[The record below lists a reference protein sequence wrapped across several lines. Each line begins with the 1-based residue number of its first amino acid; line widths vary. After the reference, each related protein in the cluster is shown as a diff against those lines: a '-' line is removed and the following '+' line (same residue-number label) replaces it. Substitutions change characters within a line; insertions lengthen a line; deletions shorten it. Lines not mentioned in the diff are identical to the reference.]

1 MMEYLKMVWEGGW
14 PFWLVNGVLAWIVL
28 GIMKLVFV
36 DLPRYILS
44 PSYRERVREE
54 QAALASE
61 YSKRPKPIQLP
72 KQHDEYLAFDK
83 NGRPDPLG
91 PFKDAGTARQRAGD
105 GGRVE
110 WRKSF

>member
-14 PFWLVNGVLAWIVL
+14 PFWLVNGALAWIVL
-28 GIMKLVFV
+28 GIMKLVFL

-44 PSYRERVREE
+44 PSYRERLRGE
-54 QAALASE
+54 QEALVSE

-72 KQHDEYLAFDK
+72 KQHDEYLAFNK
-83 NGRPDPLG
+83 NGTPDPLG
-91 PFKDAGTARQRAGD
+91 PCKDAGTARQRAGE

-110 WRKSF
+110 SRKSF

>member
-1 MMEYLKMVWEGGW
+1 LAPECV
-14 PFWLVNGVLAWIVL
+14 VNGVLAWIVL
-28 GIMKLVFV
+28 WIIKAVFL

-44 PSYRERVREE
+44 PSYRERVRDE

-61 YSKRPKPIQLP
+61 YSKRPKPIQLS

-91 PFKDAGTARQRAGD
+91 PWKDAGTARQRAATAEEWNGE
-105 GGRVE
+105 RVF
-110 WRKSF
+110 RVSGN